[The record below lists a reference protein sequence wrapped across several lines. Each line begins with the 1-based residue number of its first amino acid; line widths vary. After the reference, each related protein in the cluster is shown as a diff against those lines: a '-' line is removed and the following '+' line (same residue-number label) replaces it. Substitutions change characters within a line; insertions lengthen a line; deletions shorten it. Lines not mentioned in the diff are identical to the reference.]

1 MNDPEPG
8 EPRPTTTDASASSAP
23 PHPDP
28 REGRARLEELE
39 RQNQELRREKAER
52 DALRARHADL
62 YELAP
67 VGYCTLD
74 DQGLVLEAN
83 RAAAALLG
91 VPRDRL
97 VGQPLSAFI
106 FPDDRELCA
115 LHNCRLLQTGQIQE
129 CELRLAKADG
139 SVLWTQLTAAAAR
152 DPDGTPTCH
161 VVLNDISER
170 KRADLAVRVSEKKY
184 RLFFESA
191 ADAIF
196 IHDESGRILAANPT
210 ACEQLG
216 YELAEVL
223 TLNAAQVDS
232 PEEAPRVPER
242 IAALLRQ
249 GHLEFET
256 VHRRK
261 DGSLFPVEVKAR
273 LVTWNGRPA
282 AMSICRD
289 ITERKQADRFLRL
302 VLENIPDYVFWK
314 DRNSVFLGCNNAIA
328 KAAGLDSP
336 DQIIGKTDYDLG
348 WKKEESDFY
357 VAVDRRVME
366 NDRAETH
373 IIEPQLQAG
382 GKQAWLDTCKVP
394 LHDENGKVIGIL
406 GTFMDITERRE
417 AEEAMR
423 RHRSYLSAIVEN
435 QPGLLWLKDADGRF
449 LAVNGQFAKS
459 CGLDDPA
466 LLVGKSDADIWSP
479 ELAAK
484 YRADDARVM
493 ESKKPLTV
501 EEPISDKGEIKW
513 FETFKTPILDKD
525 GKVIGTTGYSR
536 DITARKRTEE
546 QLRLH
551 AQLLDG
557 VRESV
562 VASDL
567 EGRILYWGGG
577 AERAYGYTAAEVL
590 NRPYRDF
597 AGPVDPPDEHSFR
610 KELLANGA
618 WRGEHR
624 HRRRNGEIF
633 WVSSFISLVLDDR
646 GRPAGFIGIDQDI
659 TARKQ
664 AEQEKAKLEADLQQ
678 ARKMES
684 IGRLAGGVAH
694 DFNNMLT
701 VILGNAEL
709 ALDRP
714 DLPPP
719 VHADLTEIHKAAER
733 SANLTRQLLAF
744 ARKQTIRPQIL
755 DLNETVAGMLQMLHR
770 LIGENISID
779 WRPAAEPVPVKVD
792 PAQIDQILA
801 NLCVNARDAIAGI
814 GAITIETATASFDQR
829 AAAGLEGAAPGDY
842 VVLSV
847 RDTGCGMDEDTLS
860 HLFEPFFTSKG
871 FGKGTGLGL
880 ATIYGIVS
888 QNHGFIL
895 ADSRPGAGATFKIHL
910 PRHADAEAPLRP
922 AFPEPADA
930 RGEAT
935 ILLVEDEE
943 TILNLTARMLEQHG
957 YRVRTAKSPEEAL
970 RLAKT
975 HAGPIQLLITDVVM
989 PEMNGRDLS
998 RTLRPLHPEL
1008 RCLFMSGYP
1017 DDVIARHGLLEPGV
1031 VFLQKP
1037 FAKQALV
1044 AKIREA
1050 LESGRPA
1057 HD

>member
-1 MNDPEPG
+1 MNNPEPG
-8 EPRPTTTDASASSAP
+8 EPRPTTADFSASSVP
-23 PHPDP
+23 PNPDP
-28 REGRARLEELE
+28 RDGRARLAELE
-39 RQNQELRREKAER
+39 RENQELRREKAER

-74 DQGLVLEAN
+74 DKGLVLEAN

-91 VPRDRL
+91 VPRARL

-106 FPDDRELCA
+106 LPDDRELCA
-115 LHNCRLLQTGQIQE
+115 LHNRRLLQTGQIQE
-129 CELRLAKADG
+129 CELRLTKADG

-161 VVLNDISER
+161 IVLNDISER
-170 KRADLAVRVSEKKY
+170 KRADLAVRESESKY

-216 YELAEVL
+216 YGLAEVL

-232 PEEAPRVPER
+232 PEEASHVPER

-261 DGSLFPVEVKAR
+261 DGSRFPVEAKAR
-273 LVTWNGRPA
+273 LITWNGRPA
-282 AMSICRD
+282 AMSVCRD
-289 ITERKQADRFLRL
+289 IAERKQA
-302 VLENIPDYVFWK
+302 E
-314 DRNSVFLGCNNAIA
+314 
-328 KAAGLDSP
+328 AA
-336 DQIIGKTDYDLG
+336 
-348 WKKEESDFY
+348 
-357 VAVDRRVME
+357 
-366 NDRAETH
+366 
-373 IIEPQLQAG
+373 
-382 GKQAWLDTCKVP
+382 
-394 LHDENGKVIGIL
+394 
-406 GTFMDITERRE
+406 ERRNQ
-417 AEEAMR
+417 
-423 RHRSYLSAIVEN
+423 SCLSAIVEN
-435 QPGLLWLKDADGRF
+435 QPGLLWLKDADNRF

-459 CGLDDPA
+459 CGLGDPA
-466 LLVGKSDADIWSP
+466 LLVGKSDADIWPP

-484 YRADDARVM
+484 YLADDARVM

-536 DITARKRTEE
+536 DITARKRTEQ

-597 AGPVDPPDEHSFR
+597 AGPVDPPDEDSFR

-633 WVSSFISLVLDDR
+633 WVSSFISLVLDDC
-646 GRPAGFIGIDQDI
+646 GRPAGFVGIDQDI
-659 TARKQ
+659 TERKQ
-664 AEQEKAKLEADLQQ
+664 AEQDKAKLEADLQQ

-719 VHADLTEIHKAAER
+719 VHADLAEIHKAAER

-814 GAITIETATASFDQR
+814 GAITIETANASFDSR

-895 ADSRPGAGATFKIHL
+895 ADSRPGAGTTFKIHL
-910 PRHADAEAPLRP
+910 PRHADAEAPRP
-922 AFPEPADA
+922 PAAPKPADA

-943 TILNLTARMLEQHG
+943 TILNLTARMIEQHG
-957 YRVRTAKSPEEAL
+957 YRVLAAKSPEEAL
-970 RLAKT
+970 RLAKA
-975 HAGPIQLLITDVVM
+975 HAGPIHLLITDVVM

-1031 VFLQKP
+1031 FFLQKP
-1037 FAKQALV
+1037 FAKQTLA

-1050 LESGRPA
+1050 LESGSPA
-1057 HD
+1057 RD